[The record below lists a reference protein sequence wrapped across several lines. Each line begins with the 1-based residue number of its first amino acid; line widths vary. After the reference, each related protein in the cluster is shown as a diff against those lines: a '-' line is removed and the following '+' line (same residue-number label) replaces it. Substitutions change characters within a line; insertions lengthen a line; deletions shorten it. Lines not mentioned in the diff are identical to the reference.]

1 MSGLIRSST
10 TGWGGFFL
18 TALVYMVIQGL
29 TDFSIWLADVGKE
42 GFATVSLY
50 DWLVFGAKVG
60 ASMLIVLRALMNGS
74 YGEAKRQQPTEANE
88 GNKV

>member
-1 MSGLIRSST
+1 MSGLIKSTT
-10 TGWGGFFL
+10 TGWGGFMM
-18 TALVYMVIQGL
+18 TALVYMIIQGL

-42 GFATVSLY
+42 GFASVSLY

-74 YGEAKRQQPTEANE
+74 YGEAKQQTKNIEP
-88 GNKV
+88 